1 MTMTAALNNPYP
13 EQSKLT
19 VFGDRQDGKTY
30 LAELFAITEAF
41 KGNRVLFD
49 CYSMDYA
56 ANVLENCAD
65 LAEQF
70 GFRVKRVRRTNG
82 RLMIELFSGG
92 CIWFEPVRRTSGRGY
107 SPDVHI
113 IDDVGPGEGHPL
125 AKRILRTVTR

>member
-1 MTMTAALNNPYP
+1 MTAALNNPYP
-13 EQSKLT
+13 EQFKLT
-19 VFGDRQDGKTY
+19 VLGDRQDGKTY

-56 ANVLENCAD
+56 GNALRNCAD

-70 GFRVKRVRRTNG
+70 RFPVKVLRRTNG
-82 RLMIELFSGG
+82 RLMIEFFSGG
-92 CIWFEPVRRTSGRGY
+92 CVWFEPVTRTSGRAY
-107 SPDVHI
+107 TPDVHI

-125 AKRILRTVTR
+125 AKRIFRTVMR